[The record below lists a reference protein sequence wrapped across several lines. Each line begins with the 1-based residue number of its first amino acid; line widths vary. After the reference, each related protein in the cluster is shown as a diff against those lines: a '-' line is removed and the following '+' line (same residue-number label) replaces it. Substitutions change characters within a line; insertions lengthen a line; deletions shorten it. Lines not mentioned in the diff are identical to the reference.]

1 MWTVILTFFISKTS
15 WIFLFV
21 VLYIATFIVI
31 LNNDDKERLKKRILD
46 EGKNAEIITFNKN
59 QENMD
64 IKLQTLTE
72 RLTEK
77 ERMLKQSQYKI
88 KSVEK
93 ALNDIENKTSTC
105 RSRYKSLMSDLK
117 LDVHKT
123 EEEVKSLQSQVSNL
137 SLRREELK
145 KEVVKQQEEYEKM
158 LIQFTKDLENK
169 GTGCG
174 TLILKLF
181 WIYYYY
187 FFFFHIVSGCEKSR
201 FSLYKASVGF
211 RLRSM

>member
-1 MWTVILTFFISKTS
+1 MDFP
-15 WIFLFV
+15 
-21 VLYIATFIVI
+21 
-31 LNNDDKERLKKRILD
+31 NNDDKEELKKRILD
-46 EGKNAEIITFNKN
+46 EGRNNEITTFNEN

-64 IKLQTLTE
+64 MKLQTLTE
-72 RLTEK
+72 KLTEK

-158 LIQFTKDLENK
+158 LIHFTKDLENK
-169 GTGCG
+169 GTGCV
-174 TLILKLF
+174 T
-181 WIYYYY
+181 
-187 FFFFHIVSGCEKSR
+187 GCEKSR
-201 FSLYKASVGF
+201 FSLYKTSVGF
-211 RLRSM
+211 RLRTM